1 MPIIRQCADASCG
14 TLTMGTFCI
23 DHEDWAVI
31 AAAEPVPQRPGW
43 ARLAALAARAQRE
56 YEARLVPIAA
66 RLRDRAALER
76 PMPRRVAAGARREAL
91 RIPRT

>member
-23 DHEDWAVI
+23 EHEDSAVI
-31 AAAEPVPQRPGW
+31 AAAEAVRHGPGW
-43 ARLAALAARAQRE
+43 ARLAGLAARAQHE
-56 YEARLVPIAA
+56 YEARLVPVAA
-66 RLRDRAALER
+66 RVRERIALER
-76 PMPRRVAAGARREAL
+76 AMPRRVAAGARREAL